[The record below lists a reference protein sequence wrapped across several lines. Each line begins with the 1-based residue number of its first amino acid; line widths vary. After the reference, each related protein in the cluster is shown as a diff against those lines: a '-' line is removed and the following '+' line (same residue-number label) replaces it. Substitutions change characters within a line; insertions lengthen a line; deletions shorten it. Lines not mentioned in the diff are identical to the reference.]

1 MSIDFN
7 KLKTA
12 AEHAGN
18 GFESLL
24 HTLIHVVEALAP
36 AAEIAGVV
44 TGNPEIT
51 MAAKLAETG
60 AQAADNAMQ
69 GKTIDAPTVVSLT
82 NQVKEVFA
90 HTPKQ
95 AG

>member
-1 MSIDFN
+1 MNIDYT
-7 KLKTA
+7 KIHTA

-18 GFESLL
+18 TLESFL
-24 HTLIHVVEALAP
+24 HTLTHVIEALAP
-36 AAEIAGVV
+36 LAEVAGVV

-51 MAAKLAETG
+51 AAAKLAETG
-60 AQAADNAMQ
+60 AVALDTATQ
-69 GKTIDAPTVVSLT
+69 GKPIDTPTVASLT
-82 NQVKEVFA
+82 AQVKEVFA

>member
-18 GFESLL
+18 GVESFL
-24 HTLIHVVEALAP
+24 HTIIHVVEALAP
-36 AAEIAGVV
+36 IAEVV
-44 TGNPEIT
+44 GAVSGNPEIT
-51 MAAKLAETG
+51 AAAKLAETG
-60 AQAADNAMQ
+60 AVALDTATQ
-69 GKTIDAPTVVSLT
+69 GKPIDQPTVSSLT
-82 NQVKEVFA
+82 TQAREVFA
-90 HTPKQ
+90 HLPKQ

>member
-18 GFESLL
+18 GVESFL
-24 HTLIHVVEALAP
+24 HTIIHVVEALAP
-36 AAEIAGVV
+36 IAEVAGVV
-44 TGNPEIT
+44 TGNPEVT
-51 MAAKLAETG
+51 AAAKLAETG
-60 AQAADNAMQ
+60 AVALDTATQ
-69 GKTIDAPTVVSLT
+69 GKPIDTPTVASLT
-82 NQVKEVFA
+82 AQVKEVFA